1 MEYFMNT
8 NVKSFLESLDMQ
20 EEVNE
25 QKLFKK
31 NQARCFNTKM
41 PKAFFEHPIY
51 QPINEIIFSQNPLY
65 IVPRRWEELDRD
77 FENIAVRNYLTCQ
90 QSVLKVSNLHNY
102 QNGIKRYDY
111 IAIPFFSPLYNT
123 LYQTYKFQMDIYI
136 FIQIVRMIVQGS
148 GYRESSDIHSC
159 EVQKVL
165 DVLLSK
171 LVEYSYID
179 HKKLLIQCRNFS
191 INIFELLSEIDSF
204 YQNDS
209 LNKHIILLKKILKEH
224 HVNK

>member
-1 MEYFMNT
+1 MEHLMNT
-8 NVKSFLESLDMQ
+8 NVKSFLESLDIQ

-31 NQARCFNTKM
+31 NQARGFNTKM

-51 QPINEIIFSQNPLY
+51 QPINEVILSKIPLY

-77 FENIAVRNYLTCQ
+77 FKDVAVRNYPVCQ
-90 QSVLKVSNLHNY
+90 QSVLKASNLYNY
-102 QNGIKRYDY
+102 QKGIKRYDY
-111 IAIPFFSPLYNT
+111 IAIPLFSPLYDA
-123 LYQTYKFQMDIYI
+123 LYPTYKFQMDSYI

-148 GYRESSDIHSC
+148 GYRESIDVHSC

-165 DVLLSK
+165 DVLLSH

-224 HVNK
+224 YADK